1 MDTHDTLEDVLAGI
15 LEDDSIEND
24 ADDDEIVDQEVS
36 DDKENEN

>member
-1 MDTHDTLEDVLAGI
+1 LDTHDTLEDVLAGI